1 MRILLDTNVIIS
13 AAMFPK
19 SLIGEVIAHI
29 TKNHKLVICQFTL
42 NELSNVFE
50 KKLPERK
57 KYLDEF
63 IGKLKYELINM
74 DITDFKKYPK
84 IRDSN
89 DMPILANAIE
99 AKVDLLVTG
108 DKDFDEIVIKNPI
121 IMKPAKYIQEY
132 MQLK

>member
-19 SLIGEVIAHI
+19 SSIGEALAHI

-42 NELSNVFE
+42 NELSSVFE

-57 KYLDEF
+57 EYLNEF
-63 IGKLKYELINM
+63 IEKLKYELI
-74 DITDFKKYPK
+74 DIDIKDYKKYPK
-84 IRDSN
+84 IRDKN

-108 DKDFDEIVIKNPI
+108 DKDFDEIGIQNPI
-121 IMKPAKYIQEY
+121 IIKPAKYIQEY
-132 MQLK
+132 M

>member
-19 SLIGEVIAHI
+19 SSIGEVLAHI

-42 NELSNVFE
+42 NELSSVFE
-50 KKLPERK
+50 KKLPGRK
-57 KYLDEF
+57 EYLNEF
-63 IGKLKYELINM
+63 IGKLKYELI
-74 DITDFKKYPK
+74 DIDIKDYKKYPQ
-84 IRDSN
+84 IRDNN
-89 DMPILANAIE
+89 DIPILANAIE

-121 IMKPAKYIQEY
+121 IIKPAKYIQEY
-132 MQLK
+132 MQ

>member
-19 SLIGEVIAHI
+19 SSIGEVLAHI

-42 NELSNVFE
+42 NELSSVFE

-57 KYLDEF
+57 EHLNEF
-63 IGKLKYELINM
+63 MGNLKYELV
-74 DITDFKKYPK
+74 DIDIKDCKKYPK
-84 IRDSN
+84 IRDNN
-89 DMPILANAIE
+89 DIPILANAIE

-108 DKDFDEIVIKNPI
+108 DKDFDEIVIKKPI
-121 IMKPAKYIQEY
+121 IIKPVKYIQEY
-132 MQLK
+132 MQ

>member
-19 SLIGEVIAHI
+19 SSIGEVLTHI

-50 KKLPERK
+50 KKLPERIE
-57 KYLDEF
+57 YLNEF

-74 DITDFKKYPK
+74 DIKDLKKYPK
-84 IRDSN
+84 IRDNN

-132 MQLK
+132 M

>member
-19 SLIGEVIAHI
+19 SSIGEALTHI
-29 TKNHKLVICQFTL
+29 TENHKLVICQFTL
-42 NELSNVFE
+42 TELSNVFE

-57 KYLDEF
+57 EYLNEF
-63 IGKLKYELINM
+63 IRKIKYELIDM
-74 DITDFKKYPK
+74 DIKDYKKYPK
-84 IRDSN
+84 IRDNN

-108 DKDFDEIVIKNPI
+108 DKDFDEVVIKNPKI
-121 IMKPAKYIQEY
+121 IKPAKYIQEY
-132 MQLK
+132 MR

>member
-1 MRILLDTNVIIS
+1 MLDTNVIIS

-19 SLIGEVIAHI
+19 SSIGEVLAHI

-42 NELSNVFE
+42 NELSSVFE

-57 KYLDEF
+57 EYLNEF
-63 IGKLKYELINM
+63 IEKLKYELI
-74 DITDFKKYPK
+74 DIDIKDCKKYPK
-84 IRDSN
+84 IRDKN

-108 DKDFDEIVIKNPI
+108 DKDFDEIVIQNPI
-121 IMKPAKYIQEY
+121 IIKPAKYIQEY
-132 MQLK
+132 M